1 MQETE
6 LVNTTRRWGTGRK
19 KVEMKKIE
27 SKSSLIVTFCKRRN
41 GLFKKASEFCN
52 LYDDASLAIVVL
64 SPNQRPYSFGHP
76 DVKTVVDQYLGDQES
91 SERNNISCSE
101 DTHGKNNMDCDNINE
116 EGEGCWWERSV
127 EDMNLEELQKFRA
140 SLETLKNNVAMR
152 VREERRTRVSTRD
165 FLGGFS

>member
-6 LVNTTRRWGTGRK
+6 VNTTRRWGTGRK

-27 SKSSLIVTFCKRRN
+27 SKSSLIVTFCQRRN
-41 GLFKKASEFCN
+41 GHFKKA
-52 LYDDASLAIVVL
+52 
-64 SPNQRPYSFGHP
+64 
-76 DVKTVVDQYLGDQES
+76 KS
-91 SERNNISCSE
+91 SERNIISCSE

-127 EDMNLEELQKFRA
+127 EDLDFEDLEKFKA

-152 VREERRTRVSTRD
+152 VQEERRTRVSIRD
-165 FLGGFS
+165 FFNKRNQIFVRVY

>member
-6 LVNTTRRWGTGRK
+6 VNTTRRWGTGRK

-52 LYDDASLAIVVL
+52 LYDDANLAIIVL

-76 DVKTVVDQYLGDQES
+76 DVNTVVDQYLGDQES

-101 DTHGKNNMDCDNINE
+101 DTRGKNNMDCDTINE
-116 EGEGCWWERSV
+116 EGEGYWWERSV
-127 EDMNLEELQKFRA
+127 EDLDFEELEKFRA

-152 VREERRTRVSTRD
+152 VQEERRTRVSTRD
-165 FLGGFS
+165 FLGGFA

>member
-1 MQETE
+1 
-6 LVNTTRRWGTGRK
+6 VN
-19 KVEMKKIE
+19 
-27 SKSSLIVTFCKRRN
+27 
-41 GLFKKASEFCN
+41 
-52 LYDDASLAIVVL
+52 
-64 SPNQRPYSFGHP
+64 
-76 DVKTVVDQYLGDQES
+76 TVVDQYLGDQES

-101 DTHGKNNMDCDNINE
+101 DTRGKNNMDCDNINE

-127 EDMNLEELQKFRA
+127 EDMNLEELEKFRA